1 MYVTTL
7 REIRKYA
14 RLIGH
19 TFQPEKIIL
28 FGSYAHGTAT
38 ADSDVDLLVL
48 MKTRLHCVD
57 QAVKI
62 RAVAKFPFATDL
74 IVRTPQQF
82 KKRIQMGDSFMREI
96 DEMGLPLYE
105 TNHA

>member
-1 MYVTTL
+1 MPVTTL
-7 REIRKYA
+7 REIREYA
-14 RLIGH
+14 KLIGR

-28 FGSYAHGTAT
+28 FGSYVRGSTT

-48 MKTRLHCVD
+48 MNTRLHCVD

-62 RAVAKFPFATDL
+62 REVAKFPFATDL

-82 KKRIQMGDSFMREI
+82 RKRIQMGDSFMREI
-96 DEMGLPLYE
+96 AETGLSLYE
-105 TNHA
+105 ANHA

>member
-1 MYVTTL
+1 MNVTTL
-7 REIRKYA
+7 CEIREYA
-14 RLIGH
+14 QLIGR
-19 TFQPEKIIL
+19 TFEPEKIIL

-82 KKRIQMGDSFMREI
+82 KKRINMGDSFMRDIAET
-96 DEMGLPLYE
+96 GLSLYE
-105 TNHA
+105 AHHA

>member
-1 MYVTTL
+1 MTTL
-7 REIRKYA
+7 REIREYA
-14 RLIGH
+14 RLIGR

-38 ADSDVDLLVL
+38 ADSDVDLLVV
-48 MKTRLHCVD
+48 MNTRLHCVD

-82 KKRIQMGDSFMREI
+82 EKRIQMGDSFMQEI
-96 DEMGLPLYE
+96 ATTGVSLYE
-105 TNHA
+105 ANHT